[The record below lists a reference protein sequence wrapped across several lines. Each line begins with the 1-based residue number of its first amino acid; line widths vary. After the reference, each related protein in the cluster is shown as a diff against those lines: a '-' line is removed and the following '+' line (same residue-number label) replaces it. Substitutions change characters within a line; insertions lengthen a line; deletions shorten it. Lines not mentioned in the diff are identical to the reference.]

1 VLWRSA
7 EAAGDP
13 GLRARRMMSYVE
25 RFRGI
30 MRVDFPVPLEHL
42 ARWMMPPASHPFL
55 ERWLALQIDVA
66 PSANAQAAASV
77 VARRDDG
84 NAPPPAFDPSE
95 IAALFSLGGRRRD
108 QVEVVVDT
116 EKAEVRVLR
125 DSGDVLLSFVVYR
138 RGDEPRSCYRST
150 RRFEIS
156 LAGQRHTP
164 EQLAL
169 ADKIL
174 ARVDRREQQHAS

>member
-1 VLWRSA
+1 
-7 EAAGDP
+7 
-13 GLRARRMMSYVE
+13 
-25 RFRGI
+25 
-30 MRVDFPVPLEHL
+30 
-42 ARWMMPPASHPFL
+42 MMPPASHPFL

-125 DSGDVLLSFVVYR
+125 DSGDVLLSFVVYP